1 MKLRKIISI
10 MIVMVGVGTASYPFI
25 SNYIYENQARSEVT
39 SFTKKVNDTNKK
51 LIDKEL
57 LRADEYNKNLLNSG
71 SVFTDPFDEKKETL
85 SKSYNGLLNM
95 NADGMMGYIEIPVIS
110 VTLPIYHTSNPDVL
124 EKGAGHLQGSSL
136 PTGGVGTH
144 TVITAHTGLNRAK
157 MFTDLT
163 EMSVGDVFY
172 ITVLGKRMAYRVY
185 DIKVIK
191 PENIGI
197 LSIKPDKDYATLV
210 TCTPYG
216 INTHRLLVM
225 GERTDIKA
233 DSEPTKTKKYIS
245 RWQSDYIIA
254 VLVGVSAAL
263 IFIIVV
269 KVINKIRIR

>member
-10 MIVMVGVGTASYPFI
+10 MIVIVGVGTASYPFI
-25 SNYIYENQARSEVT
+25 SNYIYEHRAKSAVS

-51 LIDKEL
+51 LIDEKF

-71 SVFTDPFDEKKETL
+71 SVFTDPFDEKKDTL
-85 SKSYNGLLNM
+85 SKSYNELLNM
-95 NADGMMGYIEIPVIS
+95 NADGMMGYIEIPAIS

-136 PTGGVGTH
+136 PTGGLGTH

-163 EMSVGDVFY
+163 EMSVGDLFY
-172 ITVLGKRMAYRVY
+172 ITVLGKRMVYRVY

-197 LSIKPDKDYATLV
+197 LSIKSDRDYATLV

-225 GERTDIKA
+225 GERTEIKA
-233 DSEPTKTKKYIS
+233 DSETTKTKKYIS
-245 RWQSDYIIA
+245 RWQSDYLLA
-254 VLVGVSAAL
+254 VLVGVVMAL
-263 IFIIVV
+263 MLITVI
-269 KVINKIRIR
+269 KVIKRIRSR

>member
-10 MIVMVGVGTASYPFI
+10 MIVIVGVGTASYPFI
-25 SNYIYENQARSEVT
+25 SNYIYENQAKSEVT
-39 SFTKKVNDTNKK
+39 SLTKKVNDTNKK
-51 LIDKEL
+51 LIDKEV

-95 NADGMMGYIEIPVIS
+95 NADGMMGYIEI
-110 VTLPIYHTSNPDVL
+110 
-124 EKGAGHLQGSSL
+124 
-136 PTGGVGTH
+136 
-144 TVITAHTGLNRAK
+144 LNRAK

-197 LSIKPDKDYATLV
+197 LSIKPDKDNATLV

-225 GERTDIKA
+225 G
-233 DSEPTKTKKYIS
+233 
-245 RWQSDYIIA
+245 DYIIS
-254 VLVGVSAAL
+254 VLAGLSATL
-263 IFIIVV
+263 IFITVV